1 MGHQGSPSIFYIS
14 LYIKVYV
21 YFKGLLRITN
31 ATVVAEK
38 YFTCVRYFSIVL
50 KNIYYRQLLTYTLN
64 KKSLIELNKK
74 CNSCSTQ
81 YVPTEQKFKWQLEVS
96 IKVKFHMQ
104 HGKML
109 TWKMVLSQKTYKYS
123 MLIVCVLLY
132 LSRSK
137 ETIIKGLE
145 DWF

>member
-31 ATVVAEK
+31 ATVVEEK

-109 TWKMVLSQKTYKYS
+109 HEKWFFHKKLTNT
-123 MLIVCVLLY
+123 VC
-132 LSRSK
+132 
-137 ETIIKGLE
+137 
-145 DWF
+145 

>member
-31 ATVVAEK
+31 ATVVEEK

>member
-1 MGHQGSPSIFYIS
+1 MWGIIS
-14 LYIKVYV
+14 
-21 YFKGLLRITN
+21 T
-31 ATVVAEK
+31 
-38 YFTCVRYFSIVL
+38 VL

-64 KKSLIELNKK
+64 KKSLIELKKK

-81 YVPTEQKFKWQLEVS
+81 YMPTEQKFKWQLEVS
-96 IKVKFHMQ
+96 IKVKFYMQ

-109 TWKMVLSQKTYKYS
+109 TWKMVLLQKTYKYS